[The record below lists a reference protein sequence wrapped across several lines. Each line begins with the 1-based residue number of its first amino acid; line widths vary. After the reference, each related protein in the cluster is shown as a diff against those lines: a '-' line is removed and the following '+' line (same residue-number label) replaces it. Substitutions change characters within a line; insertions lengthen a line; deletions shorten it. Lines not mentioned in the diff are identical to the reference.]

1 MEIIQG
7 KLAHG
12 DLKALQVFTYP
23 SHSLHNLGKRI
34 AEVFRY
40 YHDGSGIRLMYLIDR
55 VEMDH
60 HTAMTHAREYAN
72 SKKLRTIY
80 EREI

>member
-1 MEIIQG
+1 MEIVQG
-7 KLAHG
+7 KISHG
-12 DLKALQVFTYP
+12 DLKSIQVFTYP

-40 YHDGSGIRLMYLIDR
+40 YHDGSGIRAMYIVDR
-55 VEMDH
+55 AEMDH
-60 HTAMTHAREYAN
+60 LDAMRHAHEYA
-72 SKKLRTIY
+72 SAKKLRRIY

>member
-7 KLAHG
+7 KIAHG
-12 DLKALQVFTYP
+12 EMKALQVFTYP

-34 AEVFRY
+34 AEVYRY
-40 YHDGSGIRLMYLIDR
+40 YHDGSSVRALYLVDR
-55 VEMDH
+55 AEMDH
-60 HTAMTHAREYAN
+60 LDAMRHAREYAAA
-72 SKKLRTIY
+72 KRLTKIY